1 MRRATRL
8 DQIRRVIQGRRLV
21 WFGNRASDGQALA
34 EFPELA
40 CAGGIIAPAD
50 HDGADWITLTLED
63 TWGRRVDLNTVNI
76 DAMLPAKL
84 ESMRARLLRLLR
96 QPSVLMCY
104 RPSAFLSSLIYPS
117 GGSCAYWGLP
127 HLQQRAFEYKPWVE
141 SQMEA
146 LGLRVIPWRHYSVV
160 DWLEIMGRSQT
171 LPCVVRMA
179 TGSGGASITLARDL
193 GEIHA
198 FCNRADEGIVSVS
211 TYMDGALPLSINAV
225 VFEDGSVTLSAPSLQ
240 LLGLSDC
247 TTRPFGFCGSDFAF
261 ARGLDVAVLDEL
273 ERAVARMGAWLARAG
288 YRGCF
293 GADVLLWDGDLYFT
307 EINPRFT
314 ASSALAARLDAEM
327 NETDIVLE
335 HMAAFAGLAP
345 VSRPPLR
352 DRVAATPRLRSQ
364 VMVFNRSDRSIGRA
378 HVEVTPPEGIELTE
392 LPRIGHVIEPE
403 AQFFKVTFDGGVTDG
418 DGQVTLPVR
427 EDLRALIRRFTA
439 GAD

>member
-1 MRRATRL
+1 MKRAARL
-8 DQIRRVIQGRRLV
+8 DQIRRAIQGRRVV

-34 EFPELA
+34 DFAELA

-50 HDGADWITLTLED
+50 RDGADWITLTLED

-117 GGSCAYWGLP
+117 GGSCTYWGLP

-160 DWLEIMGRSQT
+160 DWPEIMGRSQT

-179 TGSGGASITLARDL
+179 TGSGGAAITLARDL
-193 GEIHA
+193 DDIHA
-198 FCNRADEGIVSVS
+198 FCNRADEGIISVS
-211 TYMDGALPLSINAV
+211 TYMEGAHPLSINAV
-225 VFEDGSVTLSAPSLQ
+225 VFADGSVTTSAPSLQ
-240 LLGLSDC
+240 LLGLADC
-247 TTRPFGFCGSDFAF
+247 TTRPFGFCGNDFAF
-261 ARGLDVAVLDEL
+261 ARGLAPSVLEEMDHAL
-273 ERAVARMGAWLARAG
+273 ARMGAWLAKAG

-293 GADVLLWDGDLYFT
+293 GADFLLSDGDLYFT

-314 ASSALAARLDAEM
+314 ASSALAARQDADM
-327 NETDIVLE
+327 NQTDIVLE

-345 VSRPPLR
+345 GTRARLR
-352 DRVAATPRLRSQ
+352 DYVAAAPYPRSQ
-364 VMVFNRSDRSIGRA
+364 VMVFNRSDRAIGRA
-378 HVEVTPPEGIELTE
+378 HVEVAPPAGADLTE

-403 AQFFKVTFDGGVTDG
+403 AQFFKVTLDGGVTDG
-418 DGQVTLPVR
+418 DGRILLPVR
-427 EDLRALIRRFTA
+427 EQLRALIRRFTA